1 MSGVRVYR
9 AADGVWIA
17 RIYLGL
23 SETGKQVRP
32 SKRFPKA
39 TSREEA
45 LRLAEEWAENVRAGK
60 YGRHELI
67 RDLLDVYIDDSEI
80 MGLSPNTLKQY
91 RMIKRNY
98 VDRFLPRSTLAS
110 IDVKQLNRFMCD
122 LVRRKEKGGAGVSH
136 GTALAVYSF
145 LRAAFNR
152 FVDEG
157 LISANPML
165 YVSKPSPRRYVAQ
178 IIDEWDYPRL
188 KAELDVRTTGISD
201 ADGFEDG
208 VLAYAALISL
218 FTGMRVGEVCA
229 LRRRDVMRTGKR
241 ITVSG
246 TVIEEKKRA
255 PYRRDV
261 TKGKR
266 VRNVSIDDSVVSMI
280 DDLVRAQD
288 ARIKRLDHDSP
299 LITTDGS
306 FMRPSHVSK
315 AFLTVCRK
323 LNLPRGTTFHSLRHT
338 HASWLIAEGCDLKTI
353 AERFGHASV
362 TTTLNIYGHLLPG
375 RDELAAR
382 AFAEAASRLER
393 SNDRTV

>member
-1 MSGVRVYR
+1 MTEAKVYQSS
-9 AADGVWIA
+9 DGIWFA

-23 SETGKQVRP
+23 SETGKQIRP
-32 SKRFPKA
+32 TKRFPSA
-39 TSREEA
+39 SSREEA
-45 LRLAEEWAENVRAGK
+45 QRLADEWAEGVKAGD
-60 YGRHELI
+60 YGRHECVK
-67 RDLLDVYIDDSEI
+67 DLLDVFIDEAEI
-80 MGLSPNTLKQY
+80 MGFSPNTIKQY
-91 RMIKRNY
+91 RMINRNY
-98 VDRFLPRSTLAS
+98 VDRFLPKTTLAS
-110 IDVKQLNRFMCD
+110 VDIKQLNRLMNS
-122 LVRRKEKGGAGVSH
+122 LIKPKSAGGSELSPNS
-136 GTALAVYSF
+136 ALAVYRF
-145 LRAAFNR
+145 LRVAFNR

-157 LISANPML
+157 LIQSNPML
-165 YVSKPSPRRYVAQ
+165 YVSKPSQPRYTAQ
-178 IIDEWDYPRL
+178 IIDEWDYPKL
-188 KAELDVRTTGISD
+188 KAELDDRIAKISD
-201 ADGFEDG
+201 ANGFDDG

-229 LRRRDVMRTGKR
+229 LRRRDVMRAGKR

-323 LNLPRGTTFHSLRHT
+323 LSLPRGTTFHSLRHT

-382 AFAEAASRLER
+382 AFAKAASRLEI